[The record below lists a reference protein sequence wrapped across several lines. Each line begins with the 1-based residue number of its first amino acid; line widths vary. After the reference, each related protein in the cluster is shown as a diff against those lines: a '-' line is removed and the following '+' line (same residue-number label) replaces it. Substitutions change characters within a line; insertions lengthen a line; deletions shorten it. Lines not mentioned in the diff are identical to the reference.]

1 MEGFKYGVLRG
12 WFTTP
17 FFLGIIILYMK
28 TTIIYPG
35 TFDPITHGHEDL
47 VKRALCLFDTV
58 IVAIAKDTRKSTMFP
73 FKKRVELARKIFAKS
88 TNIEVCGFSGLSVA
102 FAKQKKAQ
110 AILRGMRA
118 VSDFEYE
125 FQLAA
130 MNRHLDANIE
140 TIFLAPSS
148 KYTFVSSSII
158 REAVELGADVSE
170 FVDPVVEKAF
180 WAIKRTALS

>member
-35 TFDPITHGHEDL
+35 TFDPITRGHEDL
-47 VKRALCLFDTV
+47 VKRALCLFDKV

-73 FKKRVELARKIFAKS
+73 FKKRVELARKTLDALS
-88 TNIEVCGFSGLSVA
+88 NVEVCGFSGLSVA
-102 FAKQKKAQ
+102 FAKQKKAK

-130 MNRHLDANIE
+130 INKHLDSDIE
-140 TIFLAPSS
+140 TIFLPPST

-158 REAVELGADVSE
+158 REAAEVGGDISE
-170 FVDPVVEKAF
+170 FVHPIVEKAF
-180 WAIKRTALS
+180 KAKT